1 MKLLLENNLVKKHYI
16 GAVYDLTQENMNHL
30 IKQLEEANDRIKLL
44 ESSAENIIKL
54 YNKNISITKNE
65 WITVRTDIISK
76 MLDNPDEYG
85 IYPTTICFAELDDL
99 YDQLTLNEN
108 EPMSEA
114 QKLRG
119 YKCQKINL

>member
-1 MKLLLENNLVKKHYI
+1 MKKHYI

-30 IKQLEEANDRIKLL
+30 IKQLEEANDRIKL
-44 ESSAENIIKL
+44 
-54 YNKNISITKNE
+54 YNKNISITKDE
-65 WITVRTDIISK
+65 WIKVRTNIISK
-76 MLDNPDEYG
+76 MLDNPDEHG

-119 YKCQKINL
+119 YK